1 MKYAVISDLHANES
15 ALRRV
20 LADAKSH
27 GADRVVCLGDI
38 VGYGPLP
45 AETLALAR
53 KSCVATVAGNHDD
66 AVCGRHGDDTFT
78 GLARD
83 AVRRHREALQPA
95 DIAWLK
101 SLPYTCEFGRAVA
114 AHGDLF
120 DPQKFY
126 YVENESDAAAT
137 FDATDAQLV
146 FVGHTHV
153 PAIFLV
159 GRSGN
164 VYKTEPQDFTLE
176 DGKRYIVNPGSV
188 GYPRESGGKCF
199 SSYVLYDTD
208 ENTVVFRQTP
218 FAVSS
223 VMQRGLNPRRI
234 SLAVL
239 AAGAVALAAAA
250 IVATRLLTGGSDAS
264 QATAAEESETGTRPA
279 PRESAAK
286 EAALQI
292 ALETVHLSPGDKLTT
307 PGLKL
312 GLRPKSCPVVLT
324 TTYFDAAGR
333 MLSTATETVK
343 SSRTSLTAIP
353 GAAKGAA
360 RAEFRLTRL
369 SPEDEPVI
377 VRFAPRA
384 AASR

>member
-199 SSYVLYDTD
+199 RIIVTAHSLVEVYASVKIWCGAEPFVECSADDVTIFVVGAP
-208 ENTVVFRQTP
+208 TVNR
-218 FAVSS
+218 
-223 VMQRGLNPRRI
+223 
-234 SLAVL
+234 
-239 AAGAVALAAAA
+239 
-250 IVATRLLTGGSDAS
+250 
-264 QATAAEESETGTRPA
+264 EE
-279 PRESAAK
+279 
-286 EAALQI
+286 
-292 ALETVHLSPGDKLTT
+292 
-307 PGLKL
+307 
-312 GLRPKSCPVVLT
+312 
-324 TTYFDAAGR
+324 
-333 MLSTATETVK
+333 
-343 SSRTSLTAIP
+343 
-353 GAAKGAA
+353 
-360 RAEFRLTRL
+360 
-369 SPEDEPVI
+369 
-377 VRFAPRA
+377 RA
-384 AASR
+384 AVYLEAELARMRDVE